1 MSSYCEFK
9 DMVGGCSNAVLRK
22 QQVVCKKKSKY
33 WGKLYKTWS
42 VNERKSICLTV
53 SYLPLLCKQ
62 SRLFNH
68 IFEHDGPF

>member
-42 VNERKSICLTV
+42 VNERNSTCW
-53 SYLPLLCKQ
+53 
-62 SRLFNH
+62 R
-68 IFEHDGPF
+68 